1 MANSSNK
8 TVANSNSMADS
19 SNKAM
24 SKTVADTNSVA
35 KPSNDSMTN
44 SSHQSMS
51 SQARGDNTN
60 GPHPVSADAM
70 GGARM
75 VGNSCNRGSESL

>member
-1 MANSSNK
+1 MANSDSMANSSNK
-8 TVANSNSMADS
+8 AMAKTVSDTDSMA
-19 SNKAM
+19 
-24 SKTVADTNSVA
+24 VA
-35 KPSNDSMTN
+35 SNDSVTN